1 VALGHDPPRPDS
13 AIDADVS
20 DVAGPTIG
28 TVDLLAR
35 LTLAARHGGGE
46 LRIVGASDELHEL
59 LELAGLCDVLGV
71 CEPSGLEAWGEAEE
85 REEAGGV
92 EEEDQPGH
100 PVA

>member
-1 VALGHDPPRPDS
+1 MALGHDPPRPDRVL
-13 AIDADVS
+13 DADVS
-20 DVAGPTIG
+20 DVASPTIG

-35 LTLAARHGGGE
+35 LVLAARDGGGE
-46 LRIVGASDELHEL
+46 LRIVGASDELHDL
-59 LELAGLCDVLGV
+59 LKLAGLCDVFGV

-85 REEAGGV
+85 REEARGV